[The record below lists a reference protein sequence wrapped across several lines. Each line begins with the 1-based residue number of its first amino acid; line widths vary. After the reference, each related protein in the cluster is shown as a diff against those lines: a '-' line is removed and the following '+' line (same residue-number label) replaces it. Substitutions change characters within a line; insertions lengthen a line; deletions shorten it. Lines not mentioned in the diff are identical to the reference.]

1 MNTKINNDNYFLI
14 ISFNFRLCFPEIICM
29 SFFIIIIYFR
39 RISTQFYF
47 IFFSRKSHKYAHK
60 KHTIKTNIMS
70 NVVRILINL
79 LSRRYTLSACFSLRK
94 LSYTFETGA
103 AF

>member
-47 IFFSRKSHKYAHK
+47 IFF
-60 KHTIKTNIMS
+60 
-70 NVVRILINL
+70 
-79 LSRRYTLSACFSLRK
+79 
-94 LSYTFETGA
+94 FEEIT
-103 AF
+103 